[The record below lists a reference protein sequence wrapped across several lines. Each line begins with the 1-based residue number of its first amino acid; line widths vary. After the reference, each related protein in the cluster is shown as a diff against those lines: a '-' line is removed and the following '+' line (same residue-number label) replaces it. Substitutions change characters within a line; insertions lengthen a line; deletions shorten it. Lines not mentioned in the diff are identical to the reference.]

1 MSSFK
6 ENLGVLL
13 NMFEELD
20 VTDYTLVKER
30 LEKISREY
38 LRGLKHSS
46 QAVYSRGK
54 KSAIN
59 RFNKNERI

>member
-1 MSSFK
+1 MFR
-6 ENLGVLL
+6 ENLERIA

-20 VTDYTLVKER
+20 VSDYTLVKNR

-38 LRGLKHSS
+38 LRGLKYSS
-46 QAVYSRGK
+46 QAVFSRGK

-59 RFNKNERI
+59 KFNKDEGI